1 VLLDQENTEAS
12 IPMLTRM
19 LKAASQPVHIG
30 DLDLQVTVSV
40 GVTFYPQAK
49 EANAELLMR
58 QADQA
63 MYQAKLTGKNR
74 YFIFDFNQDSSLRG
88 RHVDIDRIRQAMAAQ
103 EFVLYYQPKVNM
115 SKGTVVGAEA
125 LIRWQHPERGL
136 LVPASFLPAIE
147 DHPLAVELGE
157 WVIDTAL
164 TQMERWQEE
173 GLNIPVSVNVG
184 ARQLQAPDFVDRLAA
199 LMAAHPRVKP
209 SSLELEIVETSALQ
223 DMVQVSQLLEGCRE
237 IGVTFALDDFGTGYS
252 SLSYLKHLPVD
263 VLKIDRS
270 FVRDILDDPEDLTIL
285 EGALGLA
292 FAFRRQ
298 VIAEGVETV
307 EHGLMLLRMGCELAQ
322 GFGIAR
328 PMPASDFPQWAATW
342 RPDSRWID
350 VSSAS
355 QDERQ
360 LLFAAVEHRSW
371 IAAIESFLKNERHVP
386 PRLSL
391 KQCRFSVWMATEAV
405 AGKGRSPEFQDLD
418 DVHRQIHALA
428 VDIVKFRD
436 RDKSPDPMARLG
448 ELHNLRDALLK
459 QLERYKRG

>member
-1 VLLDQENTEAS
+1 
-12 IPMLTRM
+12 
-19 LKAASQPVHIG
+19 
-30 DLDLQVTVSV
+30 
-40 GVTFYPQAK
+40 
-49 EANAELLMR
+49 
-58 QADQA
+58 
-63 MYQAKLTGKNR
+63 
-74 YFIFDFNQDSSLRG
+74 
-88 RHVDIDRIRQAMAAQ
+88 
-103 EFVLYYQPKVNM
+103 M
-115 SKGTVVGAEA
+115 SKGTVVGTEA

-136 LVPASFLPAIE
+136 LLPASFLPAIE

-164 TQMERWQEE
+164 TQMERWQEK

-184 ARQLQAPDFVDRLAA
+184 ARQLQTPDFVDRLAA

-252 SLSYLKHLPVD
+252 SLSYLKHLPAD

-307 EHGLMLLRMGCELAQ
+307 EHGLVLLRMGCELAQ

-328 PMPASDFPQWAATW
+328 PMPASDFPKWAATW

-360 LLFAAVEHRSW
+360 LLFATVEHRSW
-371 IAAIESFLKNERHVP
+371 TAAIESFLKGERHVP
-386 PRLSL
+386 PR
-391 KQCRFSVWMATEAV
+391 
-405 AGKGRSPEFQDLD
+405 
-418 DVHRQIHALA
+418 
-428 VDIVKFRD
+428 
-436 RDKSPDPMARLG
+436 
-448 ELHNLRDALLK
+448 
-459 QLERYKRG
+459 

>member
-1 VLLDQENTEAS
+1 
-12 IPMLTRM
+12 
-19 LKAASQPVHIG
+19 VHIG

-40 GVTFYPQAK
+40 GVTFFPQNEEVVADQ
-49 EANAELLMR
+49 LLR

-63 MYQAKLTGKNR
+63 MYQAKLAGKNR
-74 YFIFDFNQDSSLRG
+74 YHIFDFNQDRLARG
-88 RHVDIDRIRQAMAAQ
+88 HNEDIDHIRQAMAAQ

-115 SKGTVVGAEA
+115 SKGTVVGTEA

-136 LVPASFLPAIE
+136 LLPASFLPAIE

-164 TQMERWQEE
+164 TQMERWQEK

-184 ARQLQAPDFVDRLAA
+184 ARQLQTPDFVDRLAA

-252 SLSYLKHLPVD
+252 SLSYLKHLPAD

-285 EGALGLA
+285 VGALGLA
-292 FAFRRQ
+292 AAFRRQ

-307 EHGLMLLRMGCELAQ
+307 EHGLVLLRMGCELAQ

-328 PMPASDFPQWAATW
+328 PMPASDFPKWAATW

-360 LLFAAVEHRSW
+360 LLFATVEHRSW
-371 IAAIESFLKNERHVP
+371 TAAIESFLKGERHVP
-386 PRLSL
+386 PR
-391 KQCRFSVWMATEAV
+391 
-405 AGKGRSPEFQDLD
+405 
-418 DVHRQIHALA
+418 
-428 VDIVKFRD
+428 
-436 RDKSPDPMARLG
+436 
-448 ELHNLRDALLK
+448 
-459 QLERYKRG
+459 